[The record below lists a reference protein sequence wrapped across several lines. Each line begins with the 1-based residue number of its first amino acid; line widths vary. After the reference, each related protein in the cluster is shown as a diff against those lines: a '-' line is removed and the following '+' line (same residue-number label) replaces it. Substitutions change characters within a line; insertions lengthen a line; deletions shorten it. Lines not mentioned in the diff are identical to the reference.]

1 MHPVDARIDR
11 IIAKVRARAEHSFRV
26 IKRQFGGAKTR
37 YRGLAKNP
45 PSCSRCSRSATC
57 SWRDGGWV
65 HERRVRPK
73 SPDPLQNGPNGATNC
88 PSSGRQTAS
97 SDGWRVFGEAES
109 VVQAFPCSG
118 RGGR

>member
-45 PSCSRCSRSATC
+45 AQLLTLFAL
-57 SWRDGGWV
+57 GNLFLA
-65 HERRVRPK
+65 RRR
-73 SPDPLQNGPNGATNC
+73 LGA
-88 PSSGRQTAS
+88 
-97 SDGWRVFGEAES
+97 
-109 VVQAFPCSG
+109 
-118 RGGR
+118 

>member
-45 PSCSRCSRSATC
+45 AQLLTLFAL
-57 SWRDGGWV
+57 GNLFLV
-65 HERRVRPK
+65 RRK
-73 SPDPLQNGPNGATNC
+73 LMA
-88 PSSGRQTAS
+88 
-97 SDGWRVFGEAES
+97 
-109 VVQAFPCSG
+109 
-118 RGGR
+118 